1 MADLI
6 CHSEDAAKRSYFFQE
21 KKTKSTLRRVL
32 REDGKATRD
41 ENDEKDVIMGCF
53 KDFMILRERKSQ

>member
-21 KKTKSTLRRVL
+21 KKTKNTLRRVL